1 MMTDNVKY
9 YLWPS
14 MVFNKVKHMHKK
26 FISEYINKDYI
37 HEFPQPTTFV
47 SYYNLDMLEHDV
59 NQQPSHSRERVNCCN
74 YLGWSVYDPSLNNP
88 HTLIFNAVYSE
99 SWNDDDWHDGQ
110 SVDVNTILHEFA
122 HYINKCDHVILRDII
137 ERHNGNVD
145 VDTILSEKQLRYT
158 DYYNIW
164 DITLKQ
170 DYNKF
175 LTTFYNDNNKHIDIT
190 YNEFYRMCN
199 MSYEHLS
206 FDFYRACYLCWR
218 LYWEQ
223 PSGCKKSKNKRSN
236 YPMFIFKDIL
246 GYDGCDEQLIQL
258 TVDAS
263 RR

>member
-1 MMTDNVKY
+1 MY
-9 YLWPS
+9 
-14 MVFNKVKHMHKK
+14 KK

-59 NQQPSHSRERVNCCN
+59 NQ
-74 YLGWSVYDPSLNNP
+74 LGWSVYDPSLKEP
-88 HTLIFNAVYSE
+88 HTLIFNAIYCD
-99 SWNDDDWHDGQ
+99 SWNDDWYDGQ
-110 SVDVNTILHEFA
+110 SVAVNTIVRECA

-137 ERHNGNVD
+137 ERHNGNIDVD
-145 VDTILSEKQLRYT
+145 VILSEKRLRYT
-158 DYYNIW
+158 DCYNTW
-164 DITLKQ
+164 DAILKQ

-175 LTTFYNDNNKHIDIT
+175 LTTFYNDNNEHIDIT
-190 YNEFYRMCN
+190 YNEFYHICN

-218 LYWEQ
+218 LYWE
-223 PSGCKKSKNKRSN
+223 SKNKRSN

-246 GYDGCDEQLIQL
+246 GYDGCDKQLLQL

-263 RR
+263 R

>member
-1 MMTDNVKY
+1 MTDNVRY
-9 YLWPS
+9 YLQPS
-14 MVFNKVKHMHKK
+14 MVFNKVKRMYKK

-47 SYYNLDMLEHDV
+47 SYYNLDMLGHDT
-59 NQQPSHSRERVNCCN
+59 NQ
-74 YLGWSVYDPSLNNP
+74 LGWSVYDPSLNNP
-88 HTLIFNAVYSE
+88 HTLIFNAIYCD

-110 SVDVNTILHEFA
+110 SIDVNTILHEFA

-137 ERHNGNVD
+137 EQHNGDVD
-145 VDTILSEKQLRYT
+145 VDSILSEKLARYT
-158 DYYNIW
+158 DYYNTW
-164 DITLKQ
+164 DTILKQ

-175 LTTFYNDNNKHIDIT
+175 IATFYNDNNKHINIT

-218 LYWEQ
+218 LYWE
-223 PSGCKKSKNKRSN
+223 SKNKRSN

>member
-1 MMTDNVKY
+1 MMTDNVRY
-9 YLWPS
+9 YLCPN
-14 MVFNKVKHMHKK
+14 MVFNKVKRMYKK

-59 NQQPSHSRERVNCCN
+59 NQQPSHSRERVNSCN
-74 YLGWSVYDPSLNNP
+74 YLGWSVYDPSLKNP
-88 HTLIFNAVYSE
+88 HTLIFNAIYCE

-137 ERHNGNVD
+137 ERHNGNID
-145 VDTILSEKQLRYT
+145 VDSILSEKQLRYT
-158 DYYNIW
+158 DYYNVW
-164 DITLKQ
+164 DTTLKQ

-175 LTTFYNDNNKHIDIT
+175 LTTFYNDNKNRIDIT

-199 MSYEHLS
+199 MSYGHLS

-218 LYWEQ
+218 LYWE
-223 PSGCKKSKNKRSN
+223 SKNKRSN

-246 GYDGCDEQLIQL
+246 GYDDCDEQLIQL
-258 TVDAS
+258 TVHAS

>member
-1 MMTDNVKY
+1 MMTDNVRY
-9 YLWPS
+9 YLQPS
-14 MVFNKVKHMHKK
+14 MVFNKVKRMYKK

-47 SYYNLDMLEHDV
+47 SYYNLNELKHNV
-59 NQQPSHSRERVNCCN
+59 NQ
-74 YLGWSVYDPSLNNP
+74 LGWSIYDPSLNNP
-88 HTLIFNAVYSE
+88 HTLIFNAIYCD

-122 HYINKCDHVILRDII
+122 HYINKCDHVILSDII
-137 ERHNGNVD
+137 ERHNGNID
-145 VDTILSEKQLRYT
+145 VDATLSEKRLRYT
-158 DYYNIW
+158 DYYNTW
-164 DITLKQ
+164 DYILKQ

-175 LTTFYNDNNKHIDIT
+175 LTAFYNDNNEHIDIT

-218 LYWEQ
+218 LYYE
-223 PSGCKKSKNKRSN
+223 SKNKRSN

-246 GYDGCDEQLIQL
+246 GYDGCDKQLIQL

-263 RR
+263 R

>member
-9 YLWPS
+9 YLYPS
-14 MVFNKVKHMHKK
+14 MTFNKVKRMYKK

-37 HEFPQPTTFV
+37 HEFQMPTTFV
-47 SYYNLDMLEHDV
+47 SYYNLNELKHNI
-59 NQQPSHSRERVNCCN
+59 NQ
-74 YLGWSVYDPSLNNP
+74 LGWSVYDPALNNP
-88 HTLIFNAVYSE
+88 HTLIFNAIYCD

-110 SVDVNTILHEFA
+110 NVDVNTILHEFA
-122 HYINKCDHVILRDII
+122 HYINKCDDVILRDII
-137 ERHNGNVD
+137 ERHNGDIDVD
-145 VDTILSEKQLRYT
+145 VILSEKRLRYT
-158 DYYNIW
+158 DYYNTW
-164 DITLKQ
+164 DTILKQ

-223 PSGCKKSKNKRSN
+223 PEGCKKSKNKRYN
-236 YPMFIFKDIL
+236 YPMFMFKDIL
-246 GYDGCDEQLIQL
+246 GYDGCNEQLIQL

>member
-9 YLWPS
+9 YLCPS
-14 MVFNKVKHMHKK
+14 MVFNKVKRMYKK
-26 FISEYINKDYI
+26 FISDYINKDYI

-47 SYYNLDMLEHDV
+47 SYYNLNELKHNV
-59 NQQPSHSRERVNCCN
+59 NQ
-74 YLGWSVYDPSLNNP
+74 LGWSVYDPTLKNQ
-88 HTLIFNAVYSE
+88 HTLIFNAIYCD

-122 HYINKCDHVILRDII
+122 HYINKCDNVILRDII
-137 ERHNGNVD
+137 ERHNGNID
-145 VDTILSEKQLRYT
+145 VDAILSEKRLRYT
-158 DYYNIW
+158 DYYNTW
-164 DITLKQ
+164 DYILKQ

-175 LTTFYNDNNKHIDIT
+175 LTTFYNDNNEHIDIT

-218 LYWEQ
+218 LYWE
-223 PSGCKKSKNKRSN
+223 SKNKRSN

-246 GYDGCDEQLIQL
+246 GYDGCDKQLIQL

>member
-1 MMTDNVKY
+1 MMTDNVRY
-9 YLWPS
+9 YLQPS
-14 MVFNKVKHMHKK
+14 MVFNKVKRMYKK

-47 SYYNLDMLEHDV
+47 SYYNLDMLGHDT
-59 NQQPSHSRERVNCCN
+59 NQ
-74 YLGWSVYDPSLNNP
+74 LGWSVYDPSLNNP
-88 HTLIFNAVYSE
+88 HTLIFNAIYCD

-137 ERHNGNVD
+137 ERHNGDID
-145 VDTILSEKQLRYT
+145 VDSILSEKRARYT
-158 DYYNIW
+158 DYYNTW
-164 DITLKQ
+164 DTILKQ

-175 LTTFYNDNNKHIDIT
+175 ITTFYNDNNNKHIDIT

-218 LYWEQ
+218 LYWE
-223 PSGCKKSKNKRSN
+223 SKNKRSN

>member
-9 YLWPS
+9 YLQPN
-14 MVFNKVKHMHKK
+14 MVFNKVKRMYKK

-37 HEFPQPTTFV
+37 HEFQQPTTFV
-47 SYYNLDMLEHDV
+47 SYYNLDMLTHDV
-59 NQQPSHSRERVNCCN
+59 NQ
-74 YLGWSVYDPSLNNP
+74 LGWSVYDPSLNNP
-88 HTLIFNAVYSE
+88 HTLIFNAIYYD

-122 HYINKCDHVILRDII
+122 HYINKCDNVILRDII
-137 ERHNGNVD
+137 ERHDDNID
-145 VDTILSEKQLRYT
+145 VDAILSEKRLRYT
-158 DYYNIW
+158 DYYNTW
-164 DITLKQ
+164 DTILKQ

-175 LTTFYNDNNKHIDIT
+175 LTTFYEDNKKHIDST

-218 LYWEQ
+218 LYWE
-223 PSGCKKSKNKRSN
+223 SKNKRSN

-246 GYDGCDEQLIQL
+246 GYDDCDTQLIQL

-263 RR
+263 RKIK

>member
-9 YLWPS
+9 YLQPN
-14 MVFNKVKHMHKK
+14 MVFNKVKRMYKK

-37 HEFPQPTTFV
+37 HEFQQPTTFV
-47 SYYNLDMLEHDV
+47 SYYNLDMLEHDI
-59 NQQPSHSRERVNCCN
+59 NQ
-74 YLGWSVYDPSLNNP
+74 LGWSVYDPSLKNS
-88 HTLIFNAVYSE
+88 HALMFNAIYCD

-122 HYINKCDHVILRDII
+122 HYINTCDQIILRDII
-137 ERHNGNVD
+137 EQHNGNID
-145 VDTILSEKQLRYT
+145 VDTILSEKRLRYT
-158 DYYNIW
+158 EYFNVW
-164 DITLKQ
+164 DTILKQ

-175 LTTFYNDNNKHIDIT
+175 IAAFYEDNKKHIDST

-218 LYWEQ
+218 LYWER
-223 PSGCKKSKNKRSN
+223 PDGCKKSKNKRSN
-236 YPMFIFKDIL
+236 YPMFMFKDIL

-258 TVDAS
+258 TVDAT
-263 RR
+263 RG

>member
-1 MMTDNVKY
+1 MTDNVRY
-9 YLWPS
+9 YLQPS
-14 MVFNKVKHMHKK
+14 MVFNKVKRMYKK

-37 HEFPQPTTFV
+37 HEFQQPTTFV
-47 SYYNLDMLEHDV
+47 SYYNLDMLEHDT
-59 NQQPSHSRERVNCCN
+59 NQ
-74 YLGWSVYDPSLNNP
+74 LGWSVYDPSLNNP
-88 HTLIFNAVYSE
+88 HTLIFNAIYCD

-110 SVDVNTILHEFA
+110 SIDVNTILHEFA

-137 ERHNGNVD
+137 ERHNGDID
-145 VDTILSEKQLRYT
+145 VDSILSEKRARYT
-158 DYYNIW
+158 DYYNTW
-164 DITLKQ
+164 DMILKQ

-175 LTTFYNDNNKHIDIT
+175 ITTFYNDNNKHINIT

-218 LYWEQ
+218 LYWE
-223 PSGCKKSKNKRSN
+223 SKNKRSN

-258 TVDAS
+258 TVGAS

>member
-1 MMTDNVKY
+1 MMTDNVRY
-9 YLWPS
+9 YLQPS
-14 MVFNKVKHMHKK
+14 MVFNKVKRMYKK

-47 SYYNLDMLEHDV
+47 SYYNLDELKHDT
-59 NQQPSHSRERVNCCN
+59 NQ
-74 YLGWSVYDPSLNNP
+74 LGWSVYDPSLNNP
-88 HTLIFNAVYSE
+88 HTLILNAIYSK
-99 SWNDDDWHDGQ
+99 SWNDDEWHDGQ

-137 ERHNGNVD
+137 ERHNGNID
-145 VDTILSEKQLRYT
+145 VDAILSEKRLRYT
-158 DYYNIW
+158 DYYNTW
-164 DITLKQ
+164 DYILKQ

-175 LTTFYNDNNKHIDIT
+175 LTTFYNDNNEHIDIT

-218 LYWEQ
+218 LYWE
-223 PSGCKKSKNKRSN
+223 SKNKWSN

-246 GYDGCDEQLIQL
+246 GYDGCDKQLIQL

>member
-9 YLWPS
+9 YLQPS
-14 MVFNKVKHMHKK
+14 MVFNKVKRMYKK

-37 HEFPQPTTFV
+37 HEFPQPTAFV

-59 NQQPSHSRERVNCCN
+59 NQQPNGCN
-74 YLGWSVYDPSLNNP
+74 YLGWSVYDPSLKEP
-88 HTLIFNAVYSE
+88 HTLILNAVYSK
-99 SWNDDDWHDGQ
+99 SWNDDDWHEGQ
-110 SVDVNTILHEFA
+110 NVDVNTILHEFA

-137 ERHNGNVD
+137 ERHNGNID
-145 VDTILSEKQLRYT
+145 VDAILSEKKLRYT

-164 DITLKQ
+164 DTTLKQ

-199 MSYEHLS
+199 LSYEHLS

-218 LYWEQ
+218 LYYE
-223 PSGCKKSKNKRSN
+223 SKNKRSN

-246 GYDGCDEQLIQL
+246 GYDDCDEQLIQL

>member
-1 MMTDNVKY
+1 MTDNVRY
-9 YLWPS
+9 YLQPS
-14 MVFNKVKHMHKK
+14 MAFNKVKRMYKK

-47 SYYNLDMLEHDV
+47 SYYNLNELKHNV
-59 NQQPSHSRERVNCCN
+59 NQ
-74 YLGWSVYDPSLNNP
+74 LGWSVYDPSLKNP
-88 HTLIFNAVYSE
+88 HTLIFNAIYCD

-137 ERHNGNVD
+137 ERHNGNID
-145 VDTILSEKQLRYT
+145 VDSILSEKRLRYT

-164 DITLKQ
+164 DTILKQ

-175 LTTFYNDNNKHIDIT
+175 LTTFYDDNNKHIDIT

-218 LYWEQ
+218 LYWE
-223 PSGCKKSKNKRSN
+223 SKNKRSN

-246 GYDGCDEQLIQL
+246 GYDGYDKQLIQL

>member
-1 MMTDNVKY
+1 MITDNVKY
-9 YLWPS
+9 YLRPS
-14 MVFNKVKHMHKK
+14 MVFNKVKRMYKK
-26 FISEYINKDYI
+26 FISEYINKDFI

-59 NQQPSHSRERVNCCN
+59 NQQSNGCNC
-74 YLGWSVYDPSLNNP
+74 LGWSVYDPSLKNP
-88 HTLIFNAVYSE
+88 HTLIFNAIYCD

-110 SVDVNTILHEFA
+110 IVDVNTILHEFA
-122 HYINKCDHVILRDII
+122 HYINKCDHVILRYII
-137 ERHNGNVD
+137 ERHNGDID

-164 DITLKQ
+164 DTTLKQ

-175 LTTFYNDNNKHIDIT
+175 LTTFYEDNNKHIDIT

-199 MSYEHLS
+199 VSYEHLS

-246 GYDGCDEQLIQL
+246 GYDDCDEQLIQL

>member
-1 MMTDNVKY
+1 MMTDNVRY
-9 YLWPS
+9 YLCPS
-14 MVFNKVKHMHKK
+14 MVFNKVKRMYKK

-47 SYYNLDMLEHDV
+47 SYYNLDMLEHGV
-59 NQQPSHSRERVNCCN
+59 NQQPNGCN
-74 YLGWSVYDPSLNNP
+74 YLGWSIYDPTLKES
-88 HTLIFNAVYSE
+88 HTLIFNAIYCD

-122 HYINKCDHVILRDII
+122 HYINKCDNVILRDII
-137 ERHNGNVD
+137 ERHNSNID
-145 VDTILSEKQLRYT
+145 VDAILSEKRLRYT
-158 DYYNIW
+158 DYYNTW
-164 DITLKQ
+164 DYILKQ

-175 LTTFYNDNNKHIDIT
+175 LTTFYNDNNEHIDIT

-218 LYWEQ
+218 LYWE
-223 PSGCKKSKNKRSN
+223 SKNKRSN

-246 GYDGCDEQLIQL
+246 GYDGCDKQLIQL